1 MKRHGR
7 SITQYCVRA
16 CASATTTT
24 AAILA
29 SHQIPLAYNAPR
41 YSASRAIDITSPSS
55 PPDSEYGVTSDE
67 TRREKRELG
76 RAGGIRG
83 AGSRGGLIEEERRR
97 GPVAFRAFRCAR
109 SSAAVVSYAPDARMA
124 ARRDVRLEPVN
135 ARRTHLTY
143 VKSFWLL
150 YFIADMSKIQPGDD
164 CFERLSIFTRRFPDV
179 SSIILHLSTPPSDF
193 PRANNKTKL
202 LSIYPFCRA

>member
-1 MKRHGR
+1 MILLNVSAPFRQLRISHFPLRYYHNRIYVKRHGR

-109 SSAAVVSYAPDARMA
+109 SLAPRPPWFRMHRMRGWRPDATSA
-124 ARRDVRLEPVN
+124 
-135 ARRTHLTY
+135 
-143 VKSFWLL
+143 
-150 YFIADMSKIQPGDD
+150 
-164 CFERLSIFTRRFPDV
+164 
-179 SSIILHLSTPPSDF
+179 
-193 PRANNKTKL
+193 
-202 LSIYPFCRA
+202 